1 MEADWE
7 VEIGGDAPVLDAA
20 WPGFVDLRMRLE
32 AIGELPEVAE
42 FPPLR
47 DALERLNAG
56 SSPVWTA
63 KTDFWP
69 LTSIDPYEFDAPGES
84 CGFGYACYLDVF
96 ATEMYDWSS
105 VDQVTAW
112 CRSQCT
118 QLHPISLRA
127 CRVDFVVRAA
137 VLPGGHAGL
146 GVTVYVSAAGP
157 DNEDARRRLAEA
169 LGACADTVRSVGHSE
184 GGSTLQ

>member
-7 VEIGGDAPVLDAA
+7 VEIGGDAPILDAA
-20 WPGFVDLRMRLE
+20 WPGFVDLRMRFE
-32 AIGELPEVAE
+32 AIGELPEVAA
-42 FPPLR
+42 FPPLG

-69 LTSIDPYEFDAPGES
+69 LTSIDPYEFDMSEDDDAI
-84 CGFGYACYLDVF
+84 GYACYVDVL
-96 ATEMYDWSS
+96 AADAHGWSS
-105 VDQVTAW
+105 VDQVAAW
-112 CRSQCT
+112 CRLQCT
-118 QLHPISLRA
+118 NLHPIALRA
-127 CRVDFVVRAA
+127 CRVDFVMRAA

-157 DNEDARRRLAEA
+157 DNEDALRRLAEA
-169 LGACADTVRSVGHSE
+169 LGVCADTISSVGHSE